1 MKRTFK
7 ATKGEYTEKG
17 RIFTK
22 IYPTELD
29 ARVERIRLRRRGIEP
44 TLAPHVI
51 NFT

>member
-1 MKRTFK
+1 MKRTIK
-7 ATKGEYTEKG
+7 AMKVEFTDKG

-29 ARVERIRLRRRGIEP
+29 ARIERIRLRRRGIEP

-51 NFT
+51 NFA